1 MQTTPMHEP
10 LLLSAERSTVFV
22 PTSPQGQPSR
32 KEACMKPLR
41 LLSLTAALLL
51 SCASLASAELLA
63 LLNYESKPDQPVRRE
78 GIAIMEIDPES
89 QDFGKILMEIPLPS
103 DLVAHH
109 IFFNRDKSKAYIT
122 ALGKSILHVVD
133 LTKFPYRLRA
143 IEVPDCKVGEDL
155 VVSEDNKIWYLT
167 CMGSSNVI
175 MGDAVKDKP
184 IKTLSSS
191 DPAAFV
197 LYPHGI
203 AIHNGIDRVLVT
215 STVKPDMS
223 EQGETVSVLE
233 AGSGKVLSTH
243 KLSSKPS
250 AKSAPVE
257 IMFSPNTSPPVVH
270 ITNMLEATLW
280 AGVWDPKT
288 KTFSFHQVD
297 DFGPRGQGMPLEMMY
312 NAKGDR
318 LFVTTAKPG
327 FVNLY
332 DNSDPTHPKFLK
344 AIPAAAG
351 AHHTVLSPDER
362 YLFVQNSLLNLEGMS
377 DGSITVIDLKNDKVL
392 GSIDT
397 LKAAGFNPNCIMP
410 LPNHFRETRTQV
422 GSR

>member
-1 MQTTPMHEP
+1 MT
-10 LLLSAERSTVFV
+10 RF
-22 PTSPQGQPSR
+22 
-32 KEACMKPLR
+32 R
-41 LLSLTAALLL
+41 LCSLTIVLLL
-51 SCASLASAELLA
+51 SCIAPASAEILA
-63 LLNYESKPDQPVRRE
+63 LLNYESKPGQPVRRE
-78 GIAIMEIDPES
+78 GIAIMDIDPES
-89 QDFGKILMEIPLPS
+89 ADYGKILMEIPLPS

-109 IFFNRDKSKAYIT
+109 IFFNRDRTKAYIT

-143 IEVPDCKVGEDL
+143 IDVPDCQVGEDL
-155 VVSEDNKIWYLT
+155 VVSEDNKTWFLT

-175 MGDAVKDKP
+175 MGDAVKDRP
-184 IKTLSSS
+184 IKTVSAARPA
-191 DPAAFV
+191 DPFI

-203 AIHNGIDRVLVT
+203 AIHNGIDRLLVT

-223 EQGETVSVLE
+223 EAGDTVTVIE
-233 AGSGKVLSTH
+233 ASTGKVLSTH
-243 KLSSKPS
+243 KVASKPAP

-257 IMFSPNTSPPVVH
+257 VMFAPNANPPVVH
-270 ITNMLEATLW
+270 ITNMMEGTLW

-288 KTFSFHQVD
+288 RSFAFHQVD
-297 DFGPRGQGMPLEMMY
+297 DFGPREQGMPLEMMY

-332 DNSDPTHPKFLK
+332 DNTDPKQPKFLK
-344 AIPAAAG
+344 TIPAAAG

-362 YLFVQNSLLNLEGMS
+362 YLFVQNSLLNLEGLS
-377 DGSITVIDLKNDKVL
+377 DGSITVIDLKTDKVL

-410 LPNHFRETRTQV
+410 LPNHFQQ
-422 GSR
+422 GSLRAGR

>member
-1 MQTTPMHEP
+1 MV
-10 LLLSAERSTVFV
+10 RSRFFLAVLGLF
-22 PTSPQGQPSR
+22 
-32 KEACMKPLR
+32 
-41 LLSLTAALLL
+41 LT
-51 SCASLASAELLA
+51 CASLARAEQYA

-78 GIAIMEIDPES
+78 GIAIMDIDPES

-122 ALGKSILHVVD
+122 ALRKSILHVVD
-133 LTKFPYRLRA
+133 LTTFPYRLRA
-143 IEVPDCKVGEDL
+143 IDVPDCQVGEDL
-155 VVSEDNKIWYLT
+155 VVSEDNKTWYLT

-184 IKTLSSS
+184 LKTLSSS
-191 DPAAFV
+191 DPKAFV

-223 EQGETVSVLE
+223 EQGDTVTVLE
-233 AGSGKVLSTH
+233 ASTGKVLSTH
-243 KLSSKPS
+243 QVSSKPS

-257 IMFSPNTSPPVVH
+257 IMFAPNADPPVVH
-270 ITNMLEATLW
+270 ITNMLEGTLW

-288 KTFSFHQVD
+288 KTFSFNQVD
-297 DFGPRGQGMPLEMMY
+297 DFGPREQGMPLEMMY
-312 NAKGDR
+312 NKKGDR
-318 LFVTTAKPG
+318 LYVTTAKPG

-332 DNSDPTHPKFLK
+332 DNSDPRRPRFLK
-344 AIPAAAG
+344 PIATAGG

-362 YLFVQNSLLNLEGMS
+362 YLFVQNSFLNLEGMS
-377 DGSITVIDLKNDKVL
+377 DGSITVIDLKSDQVV

-397 LKAAGFNPNCIMP
+397 LKSAGFNPNCIMP
-410 LPNHFRETRTQV
+410 LPNHFQKPPMRAMV
-422 GSR
+422 H